1 MQQVM
6 KFAELTQEVLVARPQ
21 EIVFDIGLTP
31 GRRRLKDAIGA
42 GKQNTCLQFKLTS
55 WKSKL
60 INIWVA
66 SWL

>member
-55 WKSKL
+55 
-60 INIWVA
+60 
-66 SWL
+66 